1 VSLRPAPAV
10 GRPEAGSSAAAV
22 IVVGVPEPGRVHVL
36 DPIEPV
42 WSRLKRSL
50 ANLTKH
56 DIAELTALVKTRLKR
71 MQYRPGLLAGFLAS
85 TGLEFGP
92 SCNSRP

>member
-1 VSLRPAPAV
+1 
-10 GRPEAGSSAAAV
+10 
-22 IVVGVPEPGRVHVL
+22 VHVL

-56 DIAELTALVKTRLKR
+56 DIAELTVLVKTRLRR
-71 MQYRPGLLAGFLAS
+71 MQYRPACSRAFSPAPAS
-85 TGLEFGP
+85 TSAP
-92 SCNSRP
+92 CNPRR